1 MNSSVVPVCSMLC
14 PVSACDTAL
23 GCGRFTQKFV
33 DALKGLFAVAVR
45 FGLLIVSV
53 TSSKCC

>member
-1 MNSSVVPVCSMLC
+1 MVLVCSMLGS
-14 PVSACDTAL
+14 VSAYDTAL
-23 GCGRFTQKFV
+23 GRGRFTQEFI

>member
-1 MNSSVVPVCSMLC
+1 VVPVCSMLGS
-14 PVSACDTAL
+14 VSACDTAL
-23 GCGRFTQKFV
+23 GCGRFTQEFI
-33 DALKGLFAVAVR
+33 DALKGLFDVAVC